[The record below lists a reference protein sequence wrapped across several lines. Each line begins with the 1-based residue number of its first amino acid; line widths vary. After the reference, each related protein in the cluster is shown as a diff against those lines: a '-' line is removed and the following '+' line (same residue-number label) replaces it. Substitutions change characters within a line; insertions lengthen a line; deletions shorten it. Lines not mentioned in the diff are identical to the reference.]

1 MGTKNT
7 LADLNNHL
15 FEQLERL
22 NDDDLTGEKLQ
33 EERER
38 AKSMASIAQ
47 TIINNGELALK
58 AVKHYDEYGKD
69 RKRKQYQ
76 DKGTG
81 SVMPAGDS
89 MPDTYIA
96 IMLQSLKKK
105 EQVLDEIIRLDDR
118 QKDTL
123 TDPECPFDVFDET
136 VEAKS
141 ACIDQLNQLDSG
153 FEKLYAQ
160 VAEELDQNRE
170 DYAKEIR
177 DMQQCIRRVTDK
189 SVKIQAQEARNKE
202 LMREKFAT
210 IHRQAKA
217 VRKNSRAITGY
228 YNSMKEW

>member
-1 MGTKNT
+1 MKKDKDILRGSSWTS
-7 LADLNNHL
+7 AYHARY
-15 FEQLERL
+15 LER
-22 NDDDLTGEKLQ
+22 
-33 EERER
+33 
-38 AKSMASIAQ
+38 S
-47 TIINNGELALK
+47 
-58 AVKHYDEYGKD
+58 YGKD
-69 RKRKQYQ
+69 CKWKQYQ
-76 DKGTG
+76 DEGTG

>member
-1 MGTKNT
+1 
-7 LADLNNHL
+7 
-15 FEQLERL
+15 
-22 NDDDLTGEKLQ
+22 
-33 EERER
+33 
-38 AKSMASIAQ
+38 
-47 TIINNGELALK
+47 
-58 AVKHYDEYGKD
+58 
-69 RKRKQYQ
+69 
-76 DKGTG
+76 
-81 SVMPAGDS
+81 MPAGDS

-189 SVKIQAQEARNKE
+189 SVNKE

>member
-1 MGTKNT
+1 
-7 LADLNNHL
+7 
-15 FEQLERL
+15 
-22 NDDDLTGEKLQ
+22 
-33 EERER
+33 
-38 AKSMASIAQ
+38 
-47 TIINNGELALK
+47 
-58 AVKHYDEYGKD
+58 
-69 RKRKQYQ
+69 
-76 DKGTG
+76 
-81 SVMPAGDS
+81 MPAGDS

-123 TDPECPFDVFDET
+123 MDPECPFDVFDET

-170 DYAKEIR
+170 DYAKEIC

-189 SVKIQAQEARNKE
+189 SVKIQAQEARNKQ
-202 LMREKFAT
+202 LMKEKFSTVQKQAT
-210 IHRQAKA
+210 D